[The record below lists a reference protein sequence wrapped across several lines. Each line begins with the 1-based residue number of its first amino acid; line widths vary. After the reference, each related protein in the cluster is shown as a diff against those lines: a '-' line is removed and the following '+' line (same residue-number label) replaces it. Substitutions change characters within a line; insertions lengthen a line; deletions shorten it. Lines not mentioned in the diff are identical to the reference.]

1 MKQDFL
7 LNSGLAI
14 RLYTEVA
21 SKLPIIDYHNHLA
34 VSDIASD
41 RKFENI
47 MQLWVSVDPYKHRAM
62 RILGV
67 PEKYITGDASDFEK
81 FEKWYG
87 CLPKLAGNPLFDWSM
102 MEFDTVFGME
112 IYPFTRS
119 AKEVWD
125 KVNEKVRNLSATKIL
140 AKFNIEY
147 SAPCAS
153 LIEDLSNF
161 DKSKGIC
168 PSLRGDDIVG
178 VNKAFVEKLEQVTGM
193 SIQNLSA
200 FECAIEKR
208 LEAFV
213 ETGCKYSDHALDD
226 GFSYIEDDG
235 RNEERF
241 TKVIK
246 GAELSKEDSLQLS
259 SRILRTLA
267 GLYAKNGFTMQLH
280 IGAKRSTSTRLRKIA
295 GPAGGYAA
303 IGHPVNV
310 KALTDFLDAVEKQE
324 HGLPK
329 TMLFTLNPADNAVMS
344 ILSGSYSKD
353 GVEAIVSQGPAW
365 WWCDHYQ
372 GMTEML
378 NHLSVFGVASTF
390 VGMTT
395 DSRSLLSFV
404 RHDYFRRIL
413 CNWIGEKVEK
423 GILPDNEE
431 ILSEMIRNMCYK
443 NAAKTVKE
451 EKKYAFQ

>member
-1 MKQDFL
+1 MRQDFL
-7 LNSGLAI
+7 LKSDLAKK
-14 RLYTEVA
+14 LYTEVA
-21 SKLPIIDYHNHLA
+21 AKLPIIDYHNHLSVA
-34 VSDIASD
+34 DIASD

-47 MQLWVSVDPYKHRAM
+47 TQLWISVDPYKHRAM

-67 PEKYITGDASDFEK
+67 PEKYITGDATDFEK

-87 CLPKLAGNPLFDWSM
+87 CLPRLAGNPLFDWTI

-112 IYPFTRS
+112 IYPFQKN

-125 KVNEKVRNLSATKIL
+125 EVNEKVGELSATKIL
-140 AKFNIEY
+140 EKFNIEY

-153 LIEDLSNF
+153 LVDELSNF

-178 VNKAFVEKLEQVTGM
+178 VNKTFVEKLEQVTGTAV
-193 SIQNLSA
+193 QCFA
-200 FECAIEKR
+200 DFEQAIEKR
-208 LEAFV
+208 LGAFV
-213 ETGCKYSDHALDD
+213 EAGCKYSDHALDD
-226 GFSYIEDDG
+226 GFDYINDDG

-241 TKVIK
+241 TEVLN
-246 GAELSKEDSLQLS
+246 GSELSEQDKLHLS
-259 SRILRTLA
+259 SEILKKLA

-280 IGAKRSTSTRLRKIA
+280 IGAKRSTSTRLRQVA

-303 IGHPVNV
+303 IGHSVNV
-310 KALTDFLDAVEKQE
+310 KALTDLLDDIEKQE
-324 HGLPK
+324 YGLPK
-329 TMLFTLNPADNAVMS
+329 TLLFTLNPADNAVMS

-372 GMTEML
+372 GMVTML
-378 NHLSVFGVASTF
+378 EHLSVFGVASTF

-395 DSRSLLSFV
+395 DSRSLMSFV

-423 GILPDNEE
+423 GVLPRNVE
-431 ILSEMIRNMCYK
+431 ILSEMIRNMCYY
-443 NAAKTVKE
+443 NAKKTLKE
-451 EKKYAFQ
+451 EK